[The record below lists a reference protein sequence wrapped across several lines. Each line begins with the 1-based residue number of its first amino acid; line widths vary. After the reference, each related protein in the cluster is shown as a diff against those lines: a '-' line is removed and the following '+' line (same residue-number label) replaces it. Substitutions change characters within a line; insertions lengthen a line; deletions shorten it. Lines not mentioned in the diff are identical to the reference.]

1 MCVHTQRHTHHA
13 DIHTQNKWMAILKN
27 NLRKE
32 EKKLRE
38 RYMNECLTK
47 RKLFMR
53 GHGHFFRVCEGLVG
67 AGDGFKCNRI
77 SAVSLRH

>member
-38 RYMNECLTK
+38 RYMNKCLTK
-47 RKLFMR
+47 RKKR
-53 GHGHFFRVCEGLVG
+53 R
-67 AGDGFKCNRI
+67 KKRRNRKRRRKR
-77 SAVSLRH
+77 SKN